1 MGLAAG
7 ALSQTAVTQSTATLA
22 ATAATGGT
30 TPYTYQWY
38 RSTTTGFTP
47 GTGNIISGAT
57 ALTLSDTGLVPNTA
71 YFYKVVAT
79 DSAGTPALVTY
90 TQLAVSTT
98 LPVQS
103 QNAFAQS
110 AQLGMV
116 DMRYS
121 LNTVAVQIDASQSTA
136 LYAGSA
142 VKMYDSADGV
152 PKVVGCTASTDN
164 VLGFINYDI
173 KTVAFTAGMAAEI
186 SMAGNFIYLYSTTAI
201 ARGVQVTLD
210 VTSPGGVATVT
221 APNRIVGWAFDKASA
236 AGQLI
241 RVVLSTPSF
250 AVAS

>member
-1 MGLAAG
+1 MGFAAG

-22 ATAATGGT
+22 ATAASGGT

-57 ALTLSDTGLVPNTA
+57 ALTLSDTGLVPNTQ
-71 YFYKVVAT
+71 YYYKVKAT
-79 DSAGTPALVTY
+79 DSAGTPAVVTY
-90 TQLAVSTT
+90 TQLAVQTS
-98 LPVQS
+98 LPSQN

-110 AQLGMV
+110 SQLGMV

-121 LNTVAVQIDASQSTA
+121 LNTVSVQIDSSQATA

-142 VKMYDSADGV
+142 VVMVDSVDGV
-152 PKVVGCTASTDN
+152 PKVVGATASTDN

-173 KTVAFTAGMAAEI
+173 KTVAYTAGMAAEI

-201 ARGVQVTLD
+201 ARGAQVTLD
-210 VTSPGGVATVT
+210 ITSPGGVATIT
-221 APNRIVGWAFDKASA
+221 APNRIVGWAYDKATA

-241 RVVLSTPSF
+241 RIVLTTPSF